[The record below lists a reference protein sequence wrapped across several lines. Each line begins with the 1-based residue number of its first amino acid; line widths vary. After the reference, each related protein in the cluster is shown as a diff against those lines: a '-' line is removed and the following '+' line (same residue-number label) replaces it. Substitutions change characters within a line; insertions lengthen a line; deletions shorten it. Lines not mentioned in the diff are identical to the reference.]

1 MRLAVMQSN
10 YIPWKGYFDLMAFVD
25 KFIILDDVQ
34 YTKNDWR
41 NRNLIKTA
49 SGVQWLT
56 IPVKSKFGQKI
67 KDTIICGDE
76 WRELHWKSL
85 LQNYRRAP
93 HFHEISGM
101 LEKLYLAEYCSI
113 SEVNKTFISFVC
125 SYLGIETEI
134 IDSSCFE
141 LASDKNERLIS
152 LCKQSGASEYVS
164 GPAAKSYIDCD
175 LFINENVELT
185 WFSYDGYPVYKQL
198 YGDFVHGV
206 SVLDLLF
213 NCGDSSC
220 MYMKHVKNSR

>member
-1 MRLAVMQSN
+1 MKLAVMQSN

-41 NRNLIKTA
+41 NRNIIKTA
-49 SGVQWLT
+49 SGVQWIT
-56 IPVKSKFGQKI
+56 IPVRSKFGQKI
-67 KDTIICGDE
+67 KDTLICGDE

-93 HFHEISGM
+93 HFYEVSGM
-101 LEKLYLAEYCSI
+101 LEELYLAEYSSI
-113 SEVNKTFISFVC
+113 SEVNKKFILCVC

-164 GPAAKSYIDCD
+164 GPAAKNYIDCD
-175 LFINENVELT
+175 LFLNEKIELT
-185 WFSYDGYPVYKQL
+185 WFSYDGYPIYKQL

-206 SVLDLLF
+206 SILDLLF
-213 NCGDSSC
+213 NCGNSSHI
-220 MYMKHVKNSR
+220 YMKYVKNSR

>member
-1 MRLAVMQSN
+1 MQSN

-101 LEKLYLAEYCSI
+101 LEQLYLAEYCSI
-113 SEVNKTFISFVC
+113 SEVNKKFISFVC

-141 LASDKNERLIS
+141 LASDKNERLIN

-213 NCGDSSC
+213 NCGNSSY